1 MINLKKSGEVLEE
14 LAKIQTSSTFVI
26 KHHYR
31 EIFDFLI
38 LNEES

>member
-1 MINLKKSGEVLEE
+1 MIHLEQSGEVLEE
-14 LAKIQTSSTFVI
+14 LAEIQTSSTFVI

-31 EIFDFLI
+31 EIFDLI